1 MRRGLLTVLAV
12 VGSLSAPAA
21 ARADVARLWVEGR
34 GDVYGGSSDLFTR
47 FDNRIGLGVEAGLEL
62 LGLTVF
68 GEGLML
74 GTDQYLVTGNLGL
87 DAIFGEKARLTIG
100 VYTGPMLMIFP
111 ESTATGVDFSTLPAE
126 QQAALESSTGMTVAQ
141 AQAEFD
147 GYARQEEDL
156 GRSAFGWNLV
166 RGRVGLDVRLVPGF
180 FLGVAGQLAY
190 HLLISGEDVAAGAK
204 NEAFEKF
211 AAEHDLPPEV
221 AAQLRDAI
229 GAKPVDKD
237 ALDGF
242 NYDAHAY
249 LRLEF

>member
-1 MRRGLLTVLAV
+1 MRGNLLRVLAV
-12 VGSLSAPAA
+12 VGSICVPAA

-47 FDNRIGLGVEAGLEL
+47 FDNDFGLGVEAGLEL
-62 LGLTVF
+62 LGLTVY
-68 GEGLML
+68 GEGLMM

-87 DAIFGEKARLTIG
+87 DAIFGEKARFTIG
-100 VYTGPMLMIFP
+100 AYTGPFLMVFP
-111 ESTATGVDFSTLPAE
+111 ESSATGVDFSTLPAE
-126 QQAALESSTGMTVAQ
+126 QQLALESASGLTVAQ
-141 AQAEFD
+141 AQVEFD
-147 GYARQEEDL
+147 GYAQQEEDL
-156 GRSAFGWNLV
+156 GRSAFGWNLI
-166 RGRVGLDVRLVPGF
+166 RGRVGLDVRVVPGF

-211 AAEHDLPPEV
+211 AAEHNIPPDV
-221 AAQLRDAI
+221 AAQLREAI
-229 GAKPVDKD
+229 GARPVDKD

-242 NYDAHAY
+242 NYNAHAY